1 MYGILGNS
9 EDPDAEEVDGKQIQ
23 RDESDT
29 EMRSFSKRKRVKD
42 MESTPSSAEAHDEEE
57 ECSDMDSL
65 RAEDRESDEEE
76 GPPAKRVHKGKD
88 LETKTA
94 GSKSKSKKKSGSKS
108 LKASMVAQM
117 EIPDDEPLKL
127 WKSRVG
133 KSGSRRVG

>member
-9 EDPDAEEVDGKQIQ
+9 EDPDAEDVDGKQIQ

-29 EMRSFSKRKRVKD
+29 EMRSFSKRKWVKD
-42 MESTPSSAEAHDEEE
+42 MESSHSSADARDEEE

-65 RAEDRESDEEE
+65 RAEDQESDEEE
-76 GPPAKRVHKGKD
+76 GPPAKRVPKGKE

-94 GSKSKSKKKSGSKS
+94 GSKSKSKKKLGSKS

-117 EIPDDEPLKL
+117 EIPDDEPLVL
-127 WKSRVG
+127 S
-133 KSGSRRVG
+133 